1 MGTLRDSYRVGGS
14 GQISEKR
21 AFLRSFLANPRH
33 VAAVLP
39 TSRRAVRDMLD
50 LADLASA
57 RLVVELGAG
66 TGVHTRELLARLGPD
81 ARLVAFEIDPDLAG
95 GLAAELQDPRLEVVA
110 GSAEEVESYA
120 GPGEVDVIVSA
131 LPFTSL
137 PASVRR
143 TVLDASLRVLAPEGV
158 MLVLQYSPLMRGE
171 LERAFASVERR
182 ISPINLPP
190 AFLFRCTGP
199 RTGAGAG

>member
-1 MGTLRDSYRVGGS
+1 MGGS
-14 GQISEKR
+14 GQISERR
-21 AFLRSFLANPRH
+21 AFLRSFLAHPRH
-33 VAAVLP
+33 VGAVLP
-39 TSRRAVRDMLD
+39 TSRRTVRDMLD
-50 LADLASA
+50 LADLDGA
-57 RLVVELGAG
+57 RLVMELGAG

-95 GLAAELQDPRLEVVA
+95 GLAAGLEDPRLEVVA
-110 GSAEEVESYA
+110 GSAEEIESHA

-137 PASVRR
+137 PAPVRGR
-143 TVLDASLRVLAPEGV
+143 VLDAALRVLSPEGV

-171 LERAFASVERR
+171 LERAFGSVERR
-182 ISPINLPP
+182 FSPINLPP

-199 RTGAGAG
+199 RPAGEAP